1 MYYYI
6 QAEELIKKEM
16 LQMLRHD
23 LVHHPPATANN
34 RKKTAHLTAVKGEL
48 EKSPLDI
55 FDEEELQ
62 QVKQILFVSVV

>member
-1 MYYYI
+1 
-6 QAEELIKKEM
+6 M

-23 LVHHPPATANN
+23 LVHHPPTTANSK
-34 RKKTAHLTAVKGEL
+34 KKTAHLTAVKTEL

-62 QVKQILFVSVV
+62 QVKQIYLYKNIIHDNSHDLY